1 MGAALLGAGSA
12 LVDACG
18 ATDVDVD
25 GVAGLLGHTRMT
37 VGTAVAAAV
46 AATSAIVAFLVRYH
60 GGGGALNVNAV
71 SFEARS

>member
-1 MGAALLGAGSA
+1 
-12 LVDACG
+12 
-18 ATDVDVD
+18 
-25 GVAGLLGHTRMT
+25 MT